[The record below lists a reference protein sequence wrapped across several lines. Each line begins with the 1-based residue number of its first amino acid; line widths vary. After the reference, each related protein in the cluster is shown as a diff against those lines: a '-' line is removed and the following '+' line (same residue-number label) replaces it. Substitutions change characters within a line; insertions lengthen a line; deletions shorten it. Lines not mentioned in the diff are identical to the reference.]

1 MMIISDLQKLLEQD
15 LQQLDS
21 LADLLREE
29 KACLEKRD
37 LETLIVLLQKKQMV
51 LGTLEQDNYA
61 RRQLLTKA
69 GLKDDQVSLPN
80 LRKLLSRSPDHLS
93 LAELIE
99 NIESRLQHC
108 RELTETNNIIVHRS
122 RINTQKA
129 LGILRGSSPLNN
141 LYTSHGGTT
150 GSNEKRK
157 LGSA

>member
-1 MMIISDLQKLLEQD
+1 MISTDLQKLLEKD
-15 LQQLDS
+15 RQQLDS
-21 LADLLREE
+21 LSELLLEE

-37 LETLIVLLQKKQMV
+37 LERLNVLLQKKQLV
-51 LGTLEQDNYA
+51 LGNLEQDDHA
-61 RRQLLTKA
+61 RRQLLAKA
-69 GLKDDQVSLPN
+69 GLKDDQTSLPN
-80 LRKLLSRSPDHLS
+80 LRKLLSRSPDHLP

-99 NIESRLQHC
+99 SIESRLQHC

-129 LGILRGSSPLNN
+129 LGILRGSSPLTN

-150 GSNEKRK
+150 GSNEKRN